1 MILGSLSKSLRR
13 PLLCSLTLACL
24 PRSCPFSLSPT
35 TAKRLLRRLP
45 REILSLSECPTPRQY
60 QCGTLSGDLPYI
72 RHMTFEVPLPFQV
85 LLLLYKLVGNV
96 CWYSSCMAATVWAS
110 TDLQLFI
117 HAKHPPLSRAEYSHL
132 LLVSF
137 TCNFFSLSVS
147 QMQYAFCWVLAR
159 VPSPSSV
166 VTLE

>member
-1 MILGSLSKSLRR
+1 MILGSLSNSLQR
-13 PLLCSLTLACL
+13 PLLCSLT
-24 PRSCPFSLSPT
+24 PRMSPSLVP
-35 TAKRLLRRLP
+35 
-45 REILSLSECPTPRQY
+45 ILSFAHYCQAPATQATSRDTQSERVSHTPPI
-60 QCGTLSGDLPYI
+60 LV
-72 RHMTFEVPLPFQV
+72 RHTFGRFTIHSAHDIEVPLPFPV

-132 LLVSF
+132 LLVSL
-137 TCNFFSLSVS
+137 TCNFLSLSVS